1 MKILLTLVAALMGS
15 APASSCEL
23 KKVLSGEMEIATVKN
38 QLDGEPDYETFLIR
52 NAARGADGI
61 LHTFIKGEL
70 VPERWGFDLRNV
82 NAEVVG
88 QMYPDGT
95 IDDFREEPS
104 CKDVKLTF
112 RYERAKVVF
121 EDQGKRIGSINRK
134 FPRNY
139 LKR

>member
-1 MKILLTLVAALMGS
+1 MKVLLTFVAALLGS
-15 APASSCEL
+15 APAWSCEL
-23 KKVLSGEMEIATVKN
+23 KNVLSGEIEIATVKN

-52 NAARGADGI
+52 NAARGTDGV
-61 LHTFIKGEL
+61 LNSFIKGEL

-82 NAEVVG
+82 HAEVVG

-95 IDDFREEPS
+95 IDDFKGEPS

-112 RYERAKVVF
+112 RFERARVVF
-121 EDQGKRIGSINRK
+121 EDQGKRIGSITGK
-134 FPRNY
+134 FPRSY